1 MATETNNTEN
11 VSTGK
16 GKVSGYAY
24 VAPKSATAPT
34 DATTALPSD
43 FVNLGYINED
53 GLTNSIETDIENKTD
68 WNGDTVLTVTTSRE
82 ETFGFTLMETKGAVL
97 KEVFGDD
104 NVDVTAQSGDTP
116 EKIVAKGK
124 NSEREEKIYVFE
136 VVLTNNRVER
146 IVVPKGKVTEIGEIT
161 YQSGE
166 NLGYELTVTALPDTD
181 GNTSYRYITTVTSA

>member
-24 VAPKSATAPT
+24 VAPKGTAAPT
-34 DATTALPSD
+34 DATTTLAAT
-43 FVNLGYINED
+43 FVNLGYISED

-68 WNGDTVLTVTTSRE
+68 WNGDTVLTMTTSRE
-82 ETFGFTLMETKGAVL
+82 ETFQFTLMETKGAVL

-104 NVDVTAQSGDTP
+104 NVDITEKSGDTP
-116 EKIVAKGK
+116 EAIVARGK
-124 NSEREEKIYVFE
+124 NSERSDKVYVFE
-136 VVLTNNRVER
+136 VVLTNNRIER
-146 IVVPKGKVTEIGEIT
+146 IVVPKGKVTEVGEIA

-166 NLGYELTVTALPDTD
+166 NLGYEITITALPDAD
-181 GNTSYRYITTVTSA
+181 GNTSYRYITTVTNV